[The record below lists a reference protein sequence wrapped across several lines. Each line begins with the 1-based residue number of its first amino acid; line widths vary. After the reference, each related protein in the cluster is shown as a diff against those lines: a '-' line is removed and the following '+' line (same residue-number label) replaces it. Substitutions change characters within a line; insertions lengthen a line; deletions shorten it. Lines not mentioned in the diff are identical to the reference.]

1 MSDNINKR
9 SVIIF
14 PKFKNI
20 KTIQEVRKRYDRL
33 YGMIEP
39 HITLIF
45 PFSDNMADELLIER
59 IRKVVKNITK
69 FNVRFKGI
77 SLSNDNYIFLNCI
90 EGKDKIMQLHDSI
103 YQEVLPTHKKK
114 EIQYIPHIT
123 LGQSES
129 INMLKK
135 NFDEEFETIIDEI
148 SIEYIDENEESM
160 LIDKIELL

>member
-1 MSDNINKR
+1 
-9 SVIIF
+9 
-14 PKFKNI
+14 
-20 KTIQEVRKRYDRL
+20 
-33 YGMIEP
+33 
-39 HITLIF
+39 
-45 PFSDNMADELLIER
+45 MADELLIER
-59 IRKVVKNITK
+59 VRKVVKNITK

-103 YQEVLPTHKKK
+103 YQEVLPTHLKK

-129 INMLKK
+129 INMLK
-135 NFDEEFETIIDEI
+135 NFDEEFVTTIDEI
-148 SIEYIDENEESM
+148 SIEYIDENEESI

>member
-9 SVIIF
+9 AVIIF

-45 PFSDNMADELLIER
+45 PFSDSMADELLIER
-59 IRKVVKNITK
+59 VRKVVKNITK

-103 YQEVLPTHKKK
+103 YQEVLPTH
-114 EIQYIPHIT
+114 
-123 LGQSES
+123 
-129 INMLKK
+129 LKK
-135 NFDEEFETIIDEI
+135 
-148 SIEYIDENEESM
+148 
-160 LIDKIELL
+160 